1 MATEKFTDTQQLEA
15 LLPAF
20 VNGTA
25 STTERQ
31 FVKAMLA
38 QSAQARAALAWHEA
52 LAEKIINDVQSAPA
66 DVGWAQLQAR
76 VCTTSRLASPPRQ
89 TKGWQQTLQKIWR
102 AIEPFMPHKLLSGPA
117 LGGVCAG
124 LMAVVLGQAFW
135 LSQSQN
141 TPDYADVRGVRATG
155 NDTQSGT
162 SAVSSRYVR
171 LNFKEQISERDM
183 RLLLI
188 RTGASIVSGP
198 GQLGDYIVGVPAAEI
213 EQALRQFR
221 DSQLTESAAEVPAAG
236 GFIPGAAGTTGTAPA
251 QVQSKVH
258 PE

>member
-1 MATEKFTDTQQLEA
+1 MATEKFTGVQQLEA

-25 STTERQ
+25 NTTERQ
-31 FVKAMLA
+31 FVKEMLA

-76 VCTTSRLASPPRQ
+76 VRTNSRLAASPRHAQ
-89 TKGWQQTLQKIWR
+89 GWQQKLQKIWG
-102 AIEPFMPHKLLSGPA
+102 AIEPYMPHKLLSGPA

-124 LMAVVLGQAFW
+124 LMAVVLGQALW
-135 LSQSQN
+135 LSHSQN
-141 TPDYADVRGVRATG
+141 TPDYADVRGVRAMG
-155 NDTQSGT
+155 NDTQSGV
-162 SAVSSRYVR
+162 SAVTNKYVR

-198 GQLGDYIVGVPAAEI
+198 GQLGDYIVSVPAAEI

-221 DSQLTESAAEVPAAG
+221 DSQLTESAAEVPSAA

-251 QVQSKVH
+251 QVQSKST
-258 PE
+258 P